1 MSNSRIFGVGVPA
14 LVLVA
19 VSASAVIAAASLE
32 ALSPAYGGE
41 TMLLGAGAAQIDAAI
56 AFEAADADRSGAL
69 SADEFAAMRL
79 VTAELAHL
87 NGFVTVASTDSAET
101 IALPIKQQ
109 SAISTAERTR
119 IFALAHQ
126 EFYAA
131 AGPDGKLSRREY
143 LARAA
148 AMFAHFDRDKDG
160 VLARYELTRFAAEAA
175 FLSRGEA

>member
-1 MSNSRIFGVGVPA
+1 MSVLRILKTGAPFA
-14 LVLVA
+14 ILA
-19 VSASAVIAAASLE
+19 VSAGAVIAATSSETFA
-32 ALSPAYGGE
+32 PAYGGP
-41 TMLLGAGAAQIDAAI
+41 TALLGAGAAQIDAAN

-87 NGFVTVASTDSAET
+87 NGFVAVVAGEGADKIT
-101 IALPIKQQ
+101 LPIEAPA
-109 SAISTAERTR
+109 AISTAERAR
-119 IFALAHQ
+119 IFALAYQ

-131 AGPDGKLSRREY
+131 AGPDAKLSRREY

-148 AMFAHFDRDKDG
+148 QIFVRYDRDRNG

-175 FLSRGEA
+175 FLSPGEV